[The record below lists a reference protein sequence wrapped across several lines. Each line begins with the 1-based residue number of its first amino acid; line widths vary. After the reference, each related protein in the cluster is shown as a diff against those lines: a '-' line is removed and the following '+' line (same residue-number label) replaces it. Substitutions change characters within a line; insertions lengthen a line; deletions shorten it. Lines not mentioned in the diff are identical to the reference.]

1 MARPHVQKNIRKE
14 KAQKPKQPF
23 RFGIRIKLMLQLL
36 VLFVVGLTVINLLV
50 FLQIRQ
56 SNETR
61 IAADMR
67 ELLANSKIYTRQV
80 LMLNQQNNE
89 EEGFQAIASD
99 LLSQLRTATGR
110 EAAAYTVDGTLLQK
124 TSGDALSGSDAD
136 LINAM
141 NGTPSYSLTYT
152 KKDGLDVQFSCPMV
166 VEEKSVG
173 ILRFYADY
181 SDMARQGRNTQ
192 LLVFWVTFAVSLI
205 TFLLVLVFANR
216 IVRPVQTLARDSD
229 SVARRIGSEAGGE
242 ISNGVDALT
251 GRRDEIGELALN
263 YRKMLT
269 KINEQ
274 FRLLQEDADHIRSLY
289 EYDRTF
295 FNNVTHELKTPL
307 TTIQGYAELLQ
318 SDARTDEAFYQKAVG
333 HIESES
339 RRLHEMVVHLLDI
352 AALNQKL
359 PFEKVDLAALTVSVT
374 EAMSLKARR
383 YGNTF
388 ALSGFFGLPD
398 HSGRF
403 VRGQKERLR
412 ELLINLLDN
421 AIKYGKENTPI
432 AVVLDSTETQV
443 FFSVENAGE
452 GIPPDQLD
460 KLCIPFY
467 RIDKQRSRERGS
479 SGLGL
484 SICQKIVEEHGGDIT
499 IQSQLQE
506 SVTVTVTLPRWEGP
520 SPESE
525 KAAAEKKPGKGG
537 TGRISADKEVPEKTR
552 QNQTGGKE

>member
-124 TSGDALSGSDAD
+124 TSDDALSGSDAD

-152 KKDGLDVQFSCPMV
+152 KKNGLDVQFSCPMV

-205 TFLLVLVFANR
+205 TFLLILVFANR
-216 IVRPVQTLARDSD
+216 IVRPVQTT
-229 SVARRIGSEAGGE
+229 
-242 ISNGVDALT
+242 LT
-251 GRRDEIGELALN
+251 R
-263 YRKMLT
+263 
-269 KINEQ
+269 
-274 FRLLQEDADHIRSLY
+274 
-289 EYDRTF
+289 
-295 FNNVTHELKTPL
+295 
-307 TTIQGYAELLQ
+307 
-318 SDARTDEAFYQKAVG
+318 
-333 HIESES
+333 
-339 RRLHEMVVHLLDI
+339 
-352 AALNQKL
+352 
-359 PFEKVDLAALTVSVT
+359 
-374 EAMSLKARR
+374 
-383 YGNTF
+383 
-388 ALSGFFGLPD
+388 
-398 HSGRF
+398 
-403 VRGQKERLR
+403 
-412 ELLINLLDN
+412 
-421 AIKYGKENTPI
+421 
-432 AVVLDSTETQV
+432 
-443 FFSVENAGE
+443 
-452 GIPPDQLD
+452 
-460 KLCIPFY
+460 
-467 RIDKQRSRERGS
+467 
-479 SGLGL
+479 
-484 SICQKIVEEHGGDIT
+484 
-499 IQSQLQE
+499 
-506 SVTVTVTLPRWEGP
+506 
-520 SPESE
+520 
-525 KAAAEKKPGKGG
+525 
-537 TGRISADKEVPEKTR
+537 
-552 QNQTGGKE
+552 

>member
-1 MARPHVQKNIRKE
+1 MACPHVPKNIRK
-14 KAQKPKQPF
+14 KKTQKPKQPF

-67 ELLANSKIYTRQV
+67 ELLTNSKIYTRQV

-110 EAAAYTVDGTLLQK
+110 EAAAYTVEGTLLHK
-124 TSGDALSGSDAD
+124 TNDDALSGSDAD

-152 KKDGLDVQFSCPMV
+152 KKNGLDVLFSCPMV
-166 VEEKSVG
+166 VEEKPVG

-229 SVARRIGSEAGGE
+229 SVARRIGSESGGE
-242 ISNGVDALT
+242 ISDDVDALT

-318 SDARTDEAFYQKAVG
+318 SDARTDETFYQKAVG
-333 HIESES
+333 HIEAES

-359 PFEKVDLAALTVSVT
+359 PFEKVDLAALTVSVA

-388 ALSGFFGLPD
+388 ALSGFSGRPD
-398 HSGRF
+398 HPGRF
-403 VRGQKERLR
+403 VRGQQERLR

-432 AVVLDSTETQV
+432 AVVLDSTETKI

-467 RIDKQRSRERGS
+467 RVDKQRSRERGS

-484 SICQKIVEEHGGDIT
+484 SICQKIVEEHGGNIT
-499 IQSQLQE
+499 IQSQLHE
-506 SVTVTVTLPRWEGP
+506 SVTVTVMLPRWEEL

-537 TGRISADKEVPEKTR
+537 TGRISGDKEIPEKTR
-552 QNQTGGKE
+552 QN